1 MFSKGVDSITL
12 EDVRRVT
19 DDVTVAAR
27 YLGISEIPCLI
38 LSPLRQ
44 DSKPSLSIFM
54 LHGTDCILYH
64 DFGTGEKGTIYQ
76 LLSEIWNIPL
86 HKVYRT
92 VLSDIPGKICI
103 SRKGSTGN
111 TVHHRSTS
119 QIKVRIR
126 PWRPYDFEY
135 WGSYGIPSKWLEWG
149 GIYPISH
156 IFIERPD
163 NTSVIPAEKYAYVYV
178 ERKDNQLS
186 LKIYQPFSEK
196 FKWMS
201 KHDSSV
207 WDLWTRL
214 PDHGD
219 SLIIASSRK
228 DALCIWANT
237 GIPSVSLQGEGYIP
251 KENVVQQLKERFNKV
266 FVLYDND
273 FQDDKN
279 YGRAFGSQIA
289 EKFGVIQI
297 EIPTEYHSK
306 DPSDLYRNWGKDIMK
321 TVILQLLQ
329 NN

>member
-54 LHGTDCILYH
+54 LHGTDCVLYH
-64 DFGTGEKGTIYQ
+64 DFGTGDKGTIYQ

-111 TVHHRSTS
+111 AVHHRSES

-126 PWRPYDFEY
+126 PWKPYDFEY

-163 NTSVIPAEKYAYVYV
+163 NTSVIPAEKYAYVYI
-178 ERKDNQLS
+178 ERKDNKLS

-214 PDHGD
+214 PENGD
-219 SLIIASSRK
+219 TLIIASSRK

-251 KENVVQQLKERFNKV
+251 KENVIQQLKERFNKV

-289 EKFGVIQI
+289 EKFGITQI